1 MLRAVSVPRRA
12 QAAQG
17 VAGGV
22 GAAAA
27 EAAQGVAGG
36 VGAAAGQAAQGV
48 AGGVGAAAAE
58 AAQGV
63 AGGVGAAA
71 GQAAQGVA
79 GGAGAAA
86 AEAAQGVAGGVGA
99 AAGQAA
105 QGAAGGVGAAA
116 AGAAQAGAASAAGGG
131 AAAGGATQ
139 AAAGGGG
146 AAGGA
151 PAAAGSAAAAPAQAA
166 AGGAA
171 GGGAAGAAAPAP
183 RRDPSEDP
191 NFQAMKGKAGAA
203 GSKAKAHQPAAAGAA
218 AAQAAA
224 VPPGNEV
231 ASQAAGAQVEEMGA
245 QQPGTFDRKAFIAAV
260 QKAIDAAA
268 PKNLEEADDFKGSGK
283 TAQVKG
289 EVGQLVKGGKKDAEK
304 DIKTATDAPPDASKA
319 KPKDVTPLAPEK
331 PGEAS
336 SSVGAANAMPGPRP
350 PEDTDLS
357 AGPAQ
362 VDEEMEREGVTE
374 EQLANSNEP
383 DFTAALDARQ
393 TAKEHSATAPG
404 EYRAQEQEVLAKG
417 RDEAA
422 EAESAGLTGMH
433 GSKVAALA
441 KVVSQQGEAKSQD
454 ESKRAKVAA
463 DIQAIYDKTKT
474 DVTGILTGLDGK
486 VESAFTSGEESARKQ
501 FEDYVGTKMD
511 AYKDDRYSGWLGGAR
526 WLKDKLFG
534 MPSEVNV
541 FYSQG
546 RSAYLTAMD
555 AVIGQVAD
563 IVGGELNAA
572 RMRIAQGKTE
582 VHNYVTQLPQDLQKV
597 GKDAEGKLE
606 EQFDQLSSDVDNKQ
620 DALVDTLAQ
629 KYVASRDALDS
640 RIEEL
645 KAANKGLVDKA
656 LDAVVGVVKTI
667 LKLKDMLLNVLAKAA
682 DVIGDIISDPIGFLS
697 NLIGGIKDGL
707 GRFVD
712 NIGTHL
718 KEGLMG
724 WLFGAL
730 GDAGI
735 KMPKSFDLAGIFE
748 LVMDVL
754 GLTYRNIRGRV
765 AKIVGEPVVS
775 KMEETVDVFKMLVT
789 DGPAA
794 LWNWIKDKVG
804 DFQEMVFGG
813 LKDFIIE
820 RVIKG
825 GVTWLLS
832 LLNPAAAFIKACKAI
847 YDIVMFIVERGSQI
861 MEFVNSVLD
870 SIGAIARGQLS
881 VAAEKVEGAL
891 ARALPLAIG
900 FLASLLGLGGITDK
914 IRETIDKVRKPI
926 EKVVDTVVMGAVK
939 GFKKMFGG
947 AIGWVKDKA
956 AKGKAW
962 ATGKVEAGK
971 AWAVGKAKGIK
982 DRLTGGGKDEEA
994 EPGAG
999 QVDDAASKAVKDEA
1013 GQEVERRA
1021 PGQVESPEKLDE
1033 VVAGVLADL
1042 RPRGLKSLRAV
1053 PEKDDPGVY
1062 DIVATASP
1070 GTVVGK
1076 KSTYDPSRRGDHID
1090 PADPEIDAEMKAAGI
1105 TSFGPFHYDAR
1116 VPRFKI
1122 EPAHNPG
1129 FGGYTLAD
1137 CANAPIYEPEIKS
1150 VANDKTPKQNL
1161 ITARRNAALRALFG
1175 ATQGIVEDILA
1186 HDDGKSPRP
1195 FVSLAAEDGISGG
1208 HSDQR
1213 HILGKGLMAGPRQ
1226 VGLRAGFHYVNG
1238 TYMKLDSSG
1247 RASVFKDETTATA
1260 AVQAALT
1267 GDLKAN
1273 WPARARELAEGDQ
1286 VEIDFTVPVAAVAYT
1301 KHDAPPGTPYP
1312 DTDTPAY
1319 IDASKSGDREL
1330 FTGDYSGPGRP
1341 GDPTGPDRTK
1351 DPLTDGGATVD
1362 PIVHVLDQAQ
1372 EGLAR
1377 RLGDLHV
1384 VSHRMRSA
1392 GMPPDDDDRPAPD
1405 FSNFWEDVGRRSE
1418 ERLADPLTFSL
1429 KALRDLFRVADNDE
1443 QGLANYQDKLES
1455 FFWWADDAIQCLER
1469 VMADPPPDLGRL
1481 VREQAG
1487 VIVWRDGGPA
1497 DDAGTE
1503 AWVREI
1509 VPQLRRMYDAYV
1521 AEHSPPSS

>member
-1 MLRAVSVPRRA
+1 M
-12 QAAQG
+12 Q
-17 VAGGV
+17 
-22 GAAAA
+22 
-27 EAAQGVAGG
+27 
-36 VGAAAGQAAQGV
+36 
-48 AGGVGAAAAE
+48 
-58 AAQGV
+58 
-63 AGGVGAAA
+63 
-71 GQAAQGVA
+71 
-79 GGAGAAA
+79 
-86 AEAAQGVAGGVGA
+86 
-99 AAGQAA
+99 
-105 QGAAGGVGAAA
+105 
-116 AGAAQAGAASAAGGG
+116 
-131 AAAGGATQ
+131 
-139 AAAGGGG
+139 
-146 AAGGA
+146 
-151 PAAAGSAAAAPAQAA
+151 
-166 AGGAA
+166 
-171 GGGAAGAAAPAP
+171 
-183 RRDPSEDP
+183 
-191 NFQAMKGKAGAA
+191 GKAGAA
-203 GSKAKAHQPAAAGAA
+203 GTKAKAHQPAAAGAA

-283 TAQVKG
+283 AAQVKG
-289 EVGQLVKGGKKDAEK
+289 EVGALVKGGKKDAEK

-331 PGEAS
+331 PGEATS
-336 SSVGAANAMPGPRP
+336 GVGAASAMPGPRP

-362 VDEEMEREGVTE
+362 VDDEMDREGVTE
-374 EQLANSNEP
+374 EQLAKSNEP

-393 TAKEHSATAPG
+393 TAKEHSATAPA

-422 EAESAGLTGMH
+422 GVESAGLTGMH

-454 ESKRAKVAA
+454 EAKRAKVAA

-486 VESAFTSGEESARKQ
+486 VDSAFTSGEESARKQ
-501 FEDYVGTKMD
+501 FEEYVGAKMD

-534 MPSEVNV
+534 MPSEVNA

-582 VHNYVTQLPQDLQKV
+582 VRKYVAQLPQDLQKV

-682 DVIGDIISDPIGFLS
+682 DVIGDIISDPIGFLG

-707 GRFVD
+707 NRFVG
-712 NIGTHL
+712 NIATHL
-718 KEGLMG
+718 QNGLMG

-735 KMPKSFDLAGIFE
+735 KLPKTFDLAGIFE

-765 AKIVGEPVVS
+765 AKVVGEPVVE
-775 KMEETVDVFKMLVT
+775 KMEQTVDVFKMLVT

-794 LWNWIKDKVG
+794 LWNWIKEKVG

-813 LKDFIIE
+813 LKEFIIE

-825 GVTWLLS
+825 GVMWLLS

-881 VAAEKVEGAL
+881 VAADKVESAL
-891 ARALPLAIG
+891 AKALPLAIS
-900 FLASLLGLGGITDK
+900 FLASLLGVSGITDK
-914 IRETIDKVRKPI
+914 IRESIDKVRKPI
-926 EKVVDTVVMGAVK
+926 EKAVDFVVMGAVK

-962 ATGKVEAGK
+962 ATGKIEAGK
-971 AWAVGKAKGIK
+971 AWAVGKARGVK
-982 DRLTGGGKDEEA
+982 DRLTGKDKEDETAEAASEDGAGKAVEVPFKMHGKAHKLVAKGG
-994 EPGAG
+994 PGARLEMH
-999 QVDDAASKAVKDEA
+999 ST
-1013 GQEVERRA
+1013 
-1021 PGQVESPEKLDE
+1021 P
-1033 VVAGVLADL
+1033 LAL
-1042 RPRGLKSLRAV
+1042 
-1053 PEKDDPGVY
+1053 
-1062 DIVATASP
+1062 
-1070 GTVVGK
+1070 VGK
-1076 KSTYDPSRRGDHID
+1076 IE
-1090 PADPEIDAEMKAAGI
+1090 AM
-1105 TSFGPFHYDAR
+1105 YDAL
-1116 VPRFKI
+1116 
-1122 EPAHNPG
+1122 
-1129 FGGYTLAD
+1129 T
-1137 CANAPIYEPEIKS
+1137 
-1150 VANDKTPKQNL
+1150 KTPPPEGDEG
-1161 ITARRNAALRALFG
+1161 AAALRQEMIQDSHVLLQAAISLWERAAKDPTIS
-1175 ATQGIVEDILA
+1175 ATELA
-1186 HDDGKSPRP
+1186 P
-1195 FVSLAAEDGISGG
+1195 LAAKIEEFGERFDRRDIDTTAIEAAKMRRKAQVKDPVPGLFEGI
-1208 HSDQR
+1208 DPT
-1213 HILGKGLMAGPRQ
+1213 KAPR
-1226 VGLRAGFHYVNG
+1226 GW
-1238 TYMKLDSSG
+1238 T
-1247 RASVFKDETTATA
+1247 FKDEF
-1260 AVQAALT
+1260 
-1267 GDLKAN
+1267 K
-1273 WPARARELAEGDQ
+1273 
-1286 VEIDFTVPVAAVAYT
+1286 
-1301 KHDAPPGTPYP
+1301 PPW
-1312 DTDTPAY
+1312 
-1319 IDASKSGDREL
+1319 K
-1330 FTGDYSGPGRP
+1330 P
-1341 GDPTGPDRTK
+1341 GDPRPDRQIVTTK
-1351 DPLTDGGATVD
+1351 ITDPLGNTDDGITRAYEHKTGQWT
-1362 PIVHVLDQAQ
+1362 L
-1372 EGLAR
+1372 
-1377 RLGDLHV
+1377 
-1384 VSHRMRSA
+1384 VSA
-1392 GMPPDDDDRPAPD
+1392 
-1405 FSNFWEDVGRRSE
+1405 F
-1418 ERLADPLTFSL
+1418 
-1429 KALRDLFRVADNDE
+1429 
-1443 QGLANYQDKLES
+1443 LEN
-1455 FFWWADDAIQCLER
+1455 L
-1469 VMADPPPDLGRL
+1469 
-1481 VREQAG
+1481 
-1487 VIVWRDGGPA
+1487 
-1497 DDAGTE
+1497 E
-1503 AWVREI
+1503 AWVPASVPMTSRGITLVSYATMRQEKLVGIGAGDDPSAGQKITKQKISTI
-1509 VPQLRRMYDAYV
+1509 VNLRTMCQMAKLTGGDATKLDDVVEQLHSWTYALTSLTQSRYRPVAGTAHVVPGLPRTIRQLEFYAKMIATDGEQKALEHLQKDYPELTLDSKTWEGADIEVDVEPYD
-1521 AEHSPPSS
+1521 EP

>member
-1 MLRAVSVPRRA
+1 
-12 QAAQG
+12 
-17 VAGGV
+17 
-22 GAAAA
+22 
-27 EAAQGVAGG
+27 
-36 VGAAAGQAAQGV
+36 
-48 AGGVGAAAAE
+48 
-58 AAQGV
+58 
-63 AGGVGAAA
+63 
-71 GQAAQGVA
+71 
-79 GGAGAAA
+79 
-86 AEAAQGVAGGVGA
+86 
-99 AAGQAA
+99 
-105 QGAAGGVGAAA
+105 
-116 AGAAQAGAASAAGGG
+116 
-131 AAAGGATQ
+131 
-139 AAAGGGG
+139 
-146 AAGGA
+146 
-151 PAAAGSAAAAPAQAA
+151 
-166 AGGAA
+166 
-171 GGGAAGAAAPAP
+171 
-183 RRDPSEDP
+183 
-191 NFQAMKGKAGAA
+191 MKGKAGAA
-203 GSKAKAHQPAAAGAA
+203 GGKAKAHRPAAAGAA

-245 QQPGTFDRKAFIAAV
+245 QQPGSFDRKAFIAAV

-283 TAQVKG
+283 AAQVKG
-289 EVGQLVKGGKKDAEK
+289 EVGSLVKGGKKDAEK

-319 KPKDVTPLAPEK
+319 KPKVVTPLAPEQ
-331 PGEAS
+331 PGEAI

-350 PEDTDLS
+350 PEETDLS

-362 VDEEMEREGVTE
+362 VDEEMEREGVTD

-393 TAKEHSATAPG
+393 TAKEHSATAPA

-422 EAESAGLTGMH
+422 DVESAGLTGMH
-433 GSKVAALA
+433 GAKVAALA

-454 ESKRAKVAA
+454 EAKRAKVAA
-463 DIQAIYDKTKT
+463 DIQAIYDRTKT

-486 VESAFTSGEESARKQ
+486 VDSAFTGGEEAARKQ
-501 FEDYVGTKMD
+501 FEDYVGAKMD

-534 MPSEVNV
+534 MPDEVNV

-572 RMRIAQGKTE
+572 RMRIAQGRTE
-582 VHNYVTQLPQDLQKV
+582 VRNYVVQLPRDLQKV

-606 EQFDQLSSDVDNKQ
+606 EQFDQLSSDVDAKQ

-754 GLTYRNIRGRV
+754 GLTYRNIRARV

-775 KMEETVDVFKMLVT
+775 KMEETVEVFKMLVT

-891 ARALPLAIG
+891 AKALPLAIG

-914 IRETIDKVRKPI
+914 IRESIDKVRKPI

-947 AIGWVKDKA
+947 AIGWVKGKYE
-956 AKGKAW
+956 KGKAFVKEKATAAKEW
-962 ATGKVEAGK
+962 ATGKAK
-971 AWAVGKAKGIK
+971 AAVGWVGEKLGLVKVEKPFTMAGASHTLTAEGDDDSPLEVSIASRFAGRLMPALQRAQDAMQDSPSPNKAQILVRLGQAA
-982 DRLTGGGKDEEA
+982 DRCRALQATWQVRRAAAARDRDQKALERELNEDMVQVI
-994 EPGAG
+994 EPLQGLG
-999 QVDDAASKAVKDEA
+999 VDD
-1013 GQEVERRA
+1013 
-1021 PGQVESPEKLDE
+1021 LD
-1033 VVAGVLADL
+1033 
-1042 RPRGLKSLRAV
+1042 
-1053 PEKDDPGVY
+1053 
-1062 DIVATASP
+1062 
-1070 GTVVGK
+1070 
-1076 KSTYDPSRRGDHID
+1076 
-1090 PADPEIDAEMKAAGI
+1090 
-1105 TSFGPFHYDAR
+1105 
-1116 VPRFKI
+1116 
-1122 EPAHNPG
+1122 
-1129 FGGYTLAD
+1129 
-1137 CANAPIYEPEIKS
+1137 
-1150 VANDKTPKQNL
+1150 
-1161 ITARRNAALRALFG
+1161 ALFG
-1175 ATQGIVEDILA
+1175 APRPQRHMPVGWEGSFTRNRLYTGPRSGWGAAEQAVRREEAIDIYSAIDGAYMAYGRRNPQTRDVIEELISVGKLDRETAIPVYEAGQLTSHWVEAQVL
-1186 HDDGKSPRP
+1186 SPRAYHVDHIHSLAEHWKDTGHDSTDAERWSVATDPGNLRLITQRANLQKGARGEGEDADYHRYGHQKFVGPNFRSWLADGGIPNALNLDNMP
-1195 FVSLAAEDGISGG
+1195 FV
-1208 HSDQR
+1208 
-1213 HILGKGLMAGPRQ
+1213 
-1226 VGLRAGFHYVNG
+1226 
-1238 TYMKLDSSG
+1238 
-1247 RASVFKDETTATA
+1247 DE
-1260 AVQAALT
+1260 
-1267 GDLKAN
+1267 K
-1273 WPARARELAEGDQ
+1273 
-1286 VEIDFTVPVAAVAYT
+1286 
-1301 KHDAPPGTPYP
+1301 
-1312 DTDTPAY
+1312 
-1319 IDASKSGDREL
+1319 
-1330 FTGDYSGPGRP
+1330 
-1341 GDPTGPDRTK
+1341 GDP
-1351 DPLTDGGATVD
+1351 L
-1362 PIVHVLDQAQ
+1362 
-1372 EGLAR
+1372 
-1377 RLGDLHV
+1377 
-1384 VSHRMRSA
+1384 
-1392 GMPPDDDDRPAPD
+1392 
-1405 FSNFWEDVGRRSE
+1405 
-1418 ERLADPLTFSL
+1418 
-1429 KALRDLFRVADNDE
+1429 
-1443 QGLANYQDKLES
+1443 
-1455 FFWWADDAIQCLER
+1455 
-1469 VMADPPPDLGRL
+1469 
-1481 VREQAG
+1481 
-1487 VIVWRDGGPA
+1487 
-1497 DDAGTE
+1497 
-1503 AWVREI
+1503 
-1509 VPQLRRMYDAYV
+1509 
-1521 AEHSPPSS
+1521 PS